1 MKVSQILKPEA
12 VIPRLKHTDR
22 EGVLR
27 ELTQKIVDTYD
38 DPHLDFDDILRRLLE
53 RERLGSTGIGG
64 GLAIPHGRIN
74 GIDRMYAALGVSEEG
89 VSFHAIDQNPSHLFF
104 VLLTH
109 ENSTGEHLKA
119 LARVCRLFKGTELVQ
134 QLLEQDDSD
143 EIYKKLTLRDQ
154 QL

>member
-27 ELTQKIVDTYD
+27 ELTQRIVDTYD
-38 DPHLDFDDILRRLLE
+38 DPHLEFDDILRRLME

-64 GLAIPHGRIN
+64 GLAIPHGRIS
-74 GIDRMYAALGVSEEG
+74 GINRMYAALGVSEEG

-119 LARVCRLFKGTELVQ
+119 LARVCRLFKGTELSQ
-134 QLLEQDDSD
+134 SLLSVEDS
-143 EIYKKLTLRDQ
+143 EEMYGRLTTRDQ
-154 QL
+154 NL